1 MAEPD
6 DAATHGVDVQSI
18 VFRPGETD
26 TLVEIT
32 YSERSE
38 QARGI
43 AVYKVMMFESRKAS
57 QMVFDILESVEDLV
71 DEILTQ
77 KAAPPDR
84 IPGRRVQA

>member
-1 MAEPD
+1 MAEED
-6 DAATHGVDVQSI
+6 VLTTGIDVQSI
-18 VFRPGETD
+18 AFRATDTD

-38 QARGI
+38 QGKGI

-57 QMVFDILESVEDLV
+57 QMVFDIIEDVEELV

-77 KAAPPDR
+77 KANIPDVR
-84 IPGRRVQA
+84 PARHVPA